1 MAPRRSVVA
10 ERRSG
15 AVGRRGRRLG
25 GVDRPG
31 RAAAARRAALLA
43 VTAVAGVVPVVAAA
57 AGVTRSR
64 HHVLGT
70 RARLC
75 VRSGLDHV
83 PEHDLRLLFRMTG
96 EDFWA
101 LHAAVQHRLVVDES
115 MATLSSGAPIPTEC
129 RLALGL
135 RMLARDSYLDCMLSV
150 GVSRS
155 MVYSIFHQV

>member
-31 RAAAARRAALLA
+31 RAAAARCAALLV
-43 VTAVAGVVPVVAAA
+43 VTAVAGVLPVVAAA
-57 AGVTRSR
+57 AGVTFSR
-64 HHVLGT
+64 QYVLDA

-83 PEHDLRLLFRMTG
+83 PSHDFRLLFRMTG
-96 EDFWA
+96 EDFWD

-115 MATLSSGAPIPTEC
+115 MATLSSGSPVPEEC

-135 RMLARDSYLDCMLSV
+135 RVLAGAS
-150 GVSRS
+150 
-155 MVYSIFHQV
+155 